1 MPLDEWHFYG
11 RGKEENIHKKSQKE
25 QLRRHIQMFIGPQT
39 STERE
44 LSLNQ
49 VRMGHKAFKICFE
62 LAFNI
67 EQTCFKLF
75 LSKTTNQQ
83 IVDECVA
90 LLRAAVSFFSQSVP
104 KAFNMDE
111 IEEND
116 LLSDICTDVS
126 TVSTTFASV
135 ASLAS
140 EADTAERDAAIDDL
154 LEWLE
159 MQPSWG
165 LLE

>member
-1 MPLDEWHFYG
+1 
-11 RGKEENIHKKSQKE
+11 
-25 QLRRHIQMFIGPQT
+25 
-39 STERE
+39 
-44 LSLNQ
+44 
-49 VRMGHKAFKICFE
+49 MGHKAFKICFE

-67 EQTCFKLF
+67 EQICFKLF
-75 LSKTTNQQ
+75 WSKTTNQQ

>member
-1 MPLDEWHFYG
+1 MAAPQQRRG
-11 RGKEENIHKKSQKE
+11 RADGWPPTQGGLYQHQRSNRPPPRGE
-25 QLRRHIQMFIGPQT
+25 
-39 STERE
+39 
-44 LSLNQ
+44 
-49 VRMGHKAFKICFE
+49 V
-62 LAFNI
+62 
-67 EQTCFKLF
+67 
-75 LSKTTNQQ
+75 
-83 IVDECVA
+83 VD
-90 LLRAAVSFFSQSVP
+90 LLISFFFSQSVP

>member
-1 MPLDEWHFYG
+1 MVGRRTREIYTSISVVIAPPLPR
-11 RGKEENIHKKSQKE
+11 RGC
-25 QLRRHIQMFIGPQT
+25 RF
-39 STERE
+39 
-44 LSLNQ
+44 
-49 VRMGHKAFKICFE
+49 
-62 LAFNI
+62 
-67 EQTCFKLF
+67 
-75 LSKTTNQQ
+75 
-83 IVDECVA
+83 VDQPF
-90 LLRAAVSFFSQSVP
+90 FFSQSVP

-140 EADTAERDAAIDDL
+140 EADIAERDAAIDDL

-165 LLE
+165 LRE